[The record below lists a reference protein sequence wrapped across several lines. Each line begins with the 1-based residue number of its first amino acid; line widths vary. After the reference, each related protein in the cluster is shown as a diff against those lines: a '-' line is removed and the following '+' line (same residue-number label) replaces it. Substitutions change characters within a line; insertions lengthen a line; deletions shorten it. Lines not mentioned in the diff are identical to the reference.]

1 MTTAPAVDR
10 TDARSAAALDYDRWF
25 EQQWGSYAFAVESAA
40 IVRAAGATGDSL
52 VLDAGC
58 GTGRLTTPLAKLRVT
73 PIGVDVDPNMLSIA
87 ARRLPGRCLRATIE
101 HLPFPN
107 ATFDLAIAVT
117 VLEFVAD
124 PTAAVAEL
132 VRVTRP
138 GGRIVIGALNPHS
151 PWGLANRRRLRSGAW
166 CDARFFSRQSF
177 RELGQPH
184 GRTRLHASLYAPGAI
199 AALRLVG
206 PILEALGR
214 ITPRWGAF
222 QVLTVVKDGTT

>member
-1 MTTAPAVDR
+1 MGQLRPR
-10 TDARSAAALDYDRWF
+10 CR
-25 EQQWGSYAFAVESAA
+25 
-40 IVRAAGATGDSL
+40 VRRHRPCRGRNRHSL

-117 VLEFVAD
+117 VLDFVAD

-184 GRTRLHASLYAPGAI
+184 GRTRPAP
-199 AALRLVG
+199 LTR
-206 PILEALGR
+206 
-214 ITPRWGAF
+214 PRPRA
-222 QVLTVVKDGTT
+222 TTGKEPATAPRRRGV